1 MFKLFSKK
9 KSTKKNLELSTF
21 LLKTLGYRP
30 NNIQLFEESFMHKS
44 HSNSIANLESNER
57 LEYLGDRVLDL
68 IVAQYLFERFPKKDE
83 GELTK
88 LKSKIVSRKMLG
100 AIGEKMGLI
109 NHIKYSTSRSINIA
123 TLEGNAFEALI
134 GALYL
139 DSNFEITQKVFID
152 QILRKHIDVN
162 AVIRENV
169 DFKSTIL
176 IWCQKNKLPIE
187 FILKEEASKQN
198 SHQYKVIVKIN
209 HKDWG
214 MGSGKNKKEAE
225 QAASKETIELI
236 GA

>member
-1 MFKLFSKK
+1 
-9 KSTKKNLELSTF
+9 
-21 LLKTLGYRP
+21 
-30 NNIQLFEESFMHKS
+30 MHKS

-68 IVAQYLFERFPKKDE
+68 IVAQYLFERFPQKDE

-100 AIGEKMGLI
+100 SVGSKMGLI
-109 NHIKYSTSRSINIA
+109 NHIKYSTSRSINIS

-139 DSNFEITQKVFID
+139 DSNFETTQKVFVD
-152 QILRKHIDVN
+152 YILRKHIDIN
-162 AVIRENV
+162 KVIRENV

-176 IWCQKNKLPIE
+176 IWCQKNKLSID
-187 FILKEEASKQN
+187 FILAEEASKQN
-198 SHQYKVIVKIN
+198 NHQYKVIVKIN
-209 HKDWG
+209 NKDWG
-214 MGSGKNKKEAE
+214 MGTGKNKKEAE

>member
-1 MFKLFSKK
+1 LLKFFSKK
-9 KSTKKNLELSTF
+9 KNSKTNIELSTF

-30 NNIQLFEESFMHKS
+30 NNIELFEKSFMHKS
-44 HSNSIANLESNER
+44 HSNSITGVESNER

-68 IVAQYLFERFPKKDE
+68 IVAQYLFERFPQKDE

-88 LKSKIVSRKMLG
+88 IKSKIVSRKMLG
-100 AIGEKMGLI
+100 TIGTKMGLI
-109 NHIKYSTSRSINIA
+109 NHIKYSTSRSINTL

-139 DSNFEITQKVFID
+139 DSNFETTQNVFLNY
-152 QILRKHIDVN
+152 ILRKYIDVN
-162 AVIRENV
+162 KVIRENV

-176 IWCQKNKLPIE
+176 IWCQKNKLPID
-187 FILKEEASKQN
+187 FTLTEEASKSN
-198 SHQYKVIVKIN
+198 KFIYKVIVKIN
-209 HKDWG
+209 NKDWG
-214 MGSGKNKKEAE
+214 MGTGKNKKEAE

>member
-1 MFKLFSKK
+1 MLKLFSRK
-9 KSTKKNLELSTF
+9 KSSKENLELGTF
-21 LLKTLGYRP
+21 LLKKLGYRP
-30 NNIQLFEESFMHKS
+30 NNIQLFEKSFMHKS
-44 HSNSIANLESNER
+44 HSNSVANLESNER

-100 AIGEKMGLI
+100 AIGQKMGLI
-109 NHIKYSTSRSINIA
+109 NHIKYSASRSINIA

-139 DSNFEITQKVFID
+139 DSNFETTQKVFINH
-152 QILRKHIDVN
+152 ILRKHIDVN
-162 AVIRENV
+162 KVIRENV

-176 IWCQKNKLPIE
+176 IWCQKNKLPID

-214 MGSGKNKKEAE
+214 IGTGKNKKEAE
-225 QAASKETIELI
+225 KQPLLI
-236 GA
+236 FI